1 MNSVDK
7 EKSRN
12 ATIALS
18 GLRFEKT
25 ICTPQV
31 LEALLSHCSVSHT
44 QQDDKFVEF
53 PSGKKTDCIVHPQLL
68 KIQIKK
74 ICSFQKNRGHH
85 IDRRSLSRMSS
96 FFHETENV
104 ETLMKKLFI
113 SKNIS
118 ENEKQQLETLLNK
131 DTHGIFDLIL
141 CVFLGEHKYYRP
153 QHIVFIDTSDG
164 EVCRFYICHVHK
176 LIGFLLKH
184 YHVSVKKTCIHFG
197 KNLYLQRRGG
207 SKTDS
212 RPNDIQTK
220 FCVSPEIKD
229 LCILFHECSAK
240 SIDDRLGNIQ
250 NNTVS

>member
-1 MNSVDK
+1 MNSEDK
-7 EKSRN
+7 EKSKN

-25 ICTPQV
+25 ICIPQV
-31 LEALLSHCSVSHT
+31 LEAFLSHCSVN
-44 QQDDKFVEF
+44 DRNEIENFVEF
-53 PSGKKTDCIVHPQLL
+53 PTEKKTDCIVHPSLL
-68 KIQIKK
+68 KIQVKK
-74 ICSFQKNRGHH
+74 ICSFQKDRGHH

-96 FFHETENV
+96 FFHEKEKI
-104 ETLMKKLFI
+104 EILMKKLFI
-113 SKNIS
+113 SKNINDS
-118 ENEKQQLETLLNK
+118 EKELLRTLLNK
-131 DTHGIFDLIL
+131 DSRGIFDLIL

-153 QHIVFIDTSDG
+153 QYIVFIDTSDS

-176 LIGFLLKH
+176 LVGFLLKH
-184 YHVSVKKTCIHFG
+184 HHVSVKKTCIHFG

-212 RPNDIQTK
+212 RPDDIQTK

-229 LCILFHECSAK
+229 LCILFHECPAK
-240 SIDDRLGNIQ
+240 SIDDRLGNIY